1 MSTGHE
7 IAMGLRAAYLA
18 MHRRSDAALA
28 GKEGVTVDQFVVL
41 AVLSDQDRITQ
52 QTLARRTSSDPNTIG
67 AMLALLERR
76 RLVERRTHPTD
87 RRARSV
93 VLTRRGHQTL
103 ARLRAR
109 SEGVRQRLERLFNPM
124 ETRTLIECLG
134 RITRQ
139 LAADTEYGQ
148 QNRLSRKY
156 PKRRGRIGKVLQV
169 DGRGAATGRA
179 TAPVP
184 GP

>member
-1 MSTGHE
+1 MSTGHK
-7 IAMGLRAAYLA
+7 IAMALRAAYLA

-41 AVLSDQDRITQ
+41 AVLAEEDRITQ

-76 RLVERRTHPTD
+76 RLIERRTHPTD

-93 VLTRRGHQTL
+93 VLTRRGHRTL
-103 ARLRAR
+103 ARLRVR
-109 SEGVRQRLERLFNPM
+109 SEGVRRRLERLFNPK

-134 RITRQ
+134 RIERQ
-139 LAADTEYGQ
+139 LAADTENGHR
-148 QNRLSRKY
+148 NGLRKNY
-156 PKRRGRIGKVLQV
+156 PKRRGRIGKVL
-169 DGRGAATGRA
+169 R
-179 TAPVP
+179 
-184 GP
+184 